1 MEFKGGP
8 SMKRLEKLGLILCIC
23 YLAAYILAAGIDNFR
38 TKNEYEKQKMQTYER
53 MYYNER
59 GIKQ

>member
-1 MEFKGGP
+1 
-8 SMKRLEKLGLILCIC
+8 MKRLKKAFIILCIC
-23 YLAAYILAAGIDNFR
+23 YVVAYILAAGIDNFR